1 MEGMEAAAQHIGRG
15 VMVYTSKA
23 HSFGTDAL
31 LLADFAAPRPRE
43 QACDLGTGCG
53 IIPLYWLA
61 RGGPERVWGMD
72 VQPRAV
78 EQFTAGIRASGGE
91 GRLLP
96 LLGDLR
102 ALPPELPRGRLE
114 LVTCNPPYQ
123 RGTGLLPQDPAAEI
137 ARHERLC
144 TLEEVC
150 HAAALLLKFGGRL
163 CLCQRPERLAD
174 AVCAMRGVGLEP
186 KVLRMVS
193 KEQGDTPWLFLLEG
207 KKGGKPD
214 LRVLPPLAVYQ
225 EGSWSPDL
233 QRIYSILA
241 HKG

>member
-61 RGGPERVWGMD
+61 RGGPELVWGMD

-123 RGTGLLPQDPAAEI
+123 RGTGLLPQDPAADG
-137 ARHERLC
+137 
-144 TLEEVC
+144 
-150 HAAALLLKFGGRL
+150 ALSSAVSVKIDGNAHQKAFGILLDAQTVPG
-163 CLCQRPERLAD
+163 LAE
-174 AVCAMRGVGLEP
+174 L
-186 KVLRMVS
+186 
-193 KEQGDTPWLFLLEG
+193 
-207 KKGGKPD
+207 
-214 LRVLPPLAVYQ
+214 
-225 EGSWSPDL
+225 
-233 QRIYSILA
+233 
-241 HKG
+241 